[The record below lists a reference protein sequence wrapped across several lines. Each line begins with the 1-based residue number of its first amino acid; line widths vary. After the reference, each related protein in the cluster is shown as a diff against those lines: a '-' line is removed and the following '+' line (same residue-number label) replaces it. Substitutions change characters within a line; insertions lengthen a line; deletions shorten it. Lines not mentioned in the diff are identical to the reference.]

1 MEMNASFFVVSFQ
14 MQIYISLFPGI
25 RGLTEHF
32 LSVLDG
38 GHVLVEGWQ
47 ELIRAA
53 ADVGQ
58 ALIASLVPLVSLSL
72 PGAGSCPPIIVVTG
86 HLLMCAQTRGQFTRH
101 GLLALGALRVV
112 QVRVAAGVGGPV

>member
-1 MEMNASFFVVSFQ
+1 MNASFFVVSFQ

-47 ELIRAA
+47 QLIRAA
-53 ADVGQ
+53 ADVG
-58 ALIASLVPLVSLSL
+58 
-72 PGAGSCPPIIVVTG
+72 
-86 HLLMCAQTRGQFTRH
+86 
-101 GLLALGALRVV
+101 
-112 QVRVAAGVGGPV
+112 

>member
-1 MEMNASFFVVSFQ
+1 MNASFFVVSFQ
-14 MQIYISLFPGI
+14 MQIYISLFLGI
-25 RGLTEHF
+25 RGGLTEHF

-47 ELIRAA
+47 ELIRAT

-58 ALIASLVPLVSLSL
+58 ALIASLVPLVPLSL
-72 PGAGSCPPIIVVTG
+72 PGAGSCPPIIVVTR
-86 HLLMCAQTRGQFTRH
+86 HLLMCAQTRGQFPCH
-101 GLLALGALRVV
+101 GLLTLGSLRVV